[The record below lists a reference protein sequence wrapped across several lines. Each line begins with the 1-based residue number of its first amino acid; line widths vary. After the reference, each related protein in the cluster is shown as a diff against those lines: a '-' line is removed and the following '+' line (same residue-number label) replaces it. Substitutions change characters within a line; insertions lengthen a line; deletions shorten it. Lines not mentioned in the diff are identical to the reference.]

1 MRNLN
6 HPAVQRTAGRVIIRL
21 ERVLGSVEENK
32 RDFYFESFKKVNQI
46 ELKEQVVHVFFII
59 TALSASHLYSLLFLF
74 FFLVVVVGFFHHHH
88 RRRVIML
95 LLLEK
100 LEEECWNK
108 Y

>member
-59 TALSASHLYSLLFLF
+59 TALSASHLLSPLLV
-74 FFLVVVVGFFHHHH
+74 FFLDISIIVKKSDMCAKV
-88 RRRVIML
+88 
-95 LLLEK
+95 
-100 LEEECWNK
+100 WNS
-108 Y
+108 

>member
-59 TALSASHLYSLLFLF
+59 TALSASHLLSPLLVF
-74 FFLVVVVGFFHHHH
+74 FSCCWVLPSSSSSSRYYVVVVGKVG
-88 RRRVIML
+88 RRML
-95 LLLEK
+95 E
-100 LEEECWNK
+100 
-108 Y
+108 